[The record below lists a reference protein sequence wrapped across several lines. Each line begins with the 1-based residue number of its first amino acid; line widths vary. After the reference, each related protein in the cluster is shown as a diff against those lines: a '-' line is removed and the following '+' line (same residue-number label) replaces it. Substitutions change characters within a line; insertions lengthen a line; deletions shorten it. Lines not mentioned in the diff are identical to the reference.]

1 MDNFKLSTSDFFNST
16 APSCIRKSSIV
27 FSDRL
32 KSTGEYVNAINVAIG
47 NISLPTHPAMLKRLL
62 FIEDENLKK
71 GVWRYTQTEGID
83 SVNLAFK
90 KIIKSFL
97 KPGIDPELF
106 TLVDT
111 GASHIM
117 KLVMLGVCG
126 RFNGINRPL
135 VMLDPVYTNY
145 ISIAQELDREILAL
159 DRVLN
164 ADGKF
169 SDVEI
174 ESVEKVIEE
183 KKPSAFL
190 IIPYDNPSGTLMTQ
204 ETINKFAKI
213 CVKHSIFFIS
223 DEAYRGLYYRDDIKF
238 APSIWNI
245 SEEEVPGITSAKI
258 RISIESFSKLFNA
271 CGLRMG
277 ALITDNQLFFDQAR
291 AVNTTYLCPSCIDQY
306 IASAIN
312 EESEK
317 DIQGWVAYLRSYYKR
332 ILNELYMGLKS
343 LMPGLI
349 VTQPEAAIYSMVDVR
364 NVVKPGFDANDF
376 VMYCARE
383 GSVEINGVNYTL
395 LVAPADGFYKNNNPY
410 AKTQMRIAC
419 VLSDREMKLVPEL
432 FVKLLKEYEDKRK

>member
-1 MDNFKLSTSDFFNST
+1 MSDFFNSI

-27 FSDRL
+27 FSNRL
-32 KSTGEYVNAINVAIG
+32 KNTGEYVNAINVAIG

-71 GVWRYTQTEGID
+71 GIWRYTQTEGID
-83 SVNLAFK
+83 SVNQTFK

-117 KLVMLGVCG
+117 KLVILGACG
-126 RFNGINRPL
+126 KFAGVNKPL
-135 VMLDPVYTNY
+135 MMLDPVYTNY
-145 ISIAQELDREILAL
+145 ISISDELGRDIVAIDRE
-159 DRVLN
+159 LN
-164 ADGKF
+164 SDGIF
-169 SDVEI
+169 SDIDIDTI
-174 ESVEKVIEE
+174 ERVIKEKN
-183 KKPSAFL
+183 PSAFL

-213 CVKHSIFFIS
+213 CIKHNIFFIS

-245 SEEEVPGITSAKI
+245 SEDEVPGITSAKI

-277 ALITDNQLFFDQAR
+277 ALVTDNQLFFEQAR
-291 AVNTTYLCPSCIDQY
+291 AANTTYLCPSSIDQY

-312 EESEK
+312 EETEK
-317 DIQGWVAYLRSYYKR
+317 DIQGWVASLRFYYKR
-332 ILNELYMGLKS
+332 ILSELYMGLKS
-343 LMPGLI
+343 LMPELI
-349 VTQPEAAIYSMVDVR
+349 VTRPEAAIYSMVDVR
-364 NVVKPGFDANDF
+364 NVVKPGFDANNF
-376 VMYCARE
+376 VMYCASE

-395 LVAPADGFYKNNNPY
+395 LVAPAEGFYKNNNPY
-410 AKTQMRIAC
+410 ANTQMRIAC
-419 VLSDREMKLVPEL
+419 VLSDMEMKLVPDL
-432 FVKLLKEYEDKRK
+432 FVKLLKEYENKRN